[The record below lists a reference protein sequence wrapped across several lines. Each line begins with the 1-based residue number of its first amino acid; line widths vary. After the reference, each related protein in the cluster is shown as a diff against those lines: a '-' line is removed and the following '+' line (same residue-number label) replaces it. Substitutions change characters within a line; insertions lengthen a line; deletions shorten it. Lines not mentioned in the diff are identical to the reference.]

1 MYQDISIWESHST
14 MSPHKYSLIQ
24 NTISAATRMVA
35 TQLDAVPRVW
45 NNKETVWVHTE
56 ETILLAKKYREIIK
70 TYGWS
75 LPRIIDLLQVHDIP
89 EILTGDMDPR
99 KIKSNK
105 KYPLEDWAMTNLIS
119 NPNDRDLWYE
129 YSSGDSLDAQFAKAF
144 DKLQFLNELIK
155 LWDINEYNWALK
167 NYRLYFEPFPELLK
181 IVDSPK
187 FPDINYH
194 YQKAA

>member
-1 MYQDISIWESHST
+1 
-14 MSPHKYSLIQ
+14 MSPQNDSPIQ
-24 NTISAATRMVA
+24 NTISGATRMVA

-45 NNKETVWVHTE
+45 NDKESVWVHTE
-56 ETILLAKKYREIIK
+56 ETILLAKKYWEIIK

-75 LPRIIDLLQVHDIP
+75 LPRIISLLQVHDIP

-99 KIKSNK
+99 FTNAQSKFQ
-105 KYPLEDWAMTNLIS
+105 LEELALTYLIS

-155 LWDINEYNWALK
+155 LWNSDEYNWALK
-167 NYRLYFEPFPELLK
+167 HYRLYFEPFPELLK
-181 IVDSPK
+181 IVDNPK

>member
-1 MYQDISIWESHST
+1 MYQDISIWKSHST
-14 MSPHKYSLIQ
+14 MSPHKDSLIQ
-24 NTISAATRMVA
+24 KTISDATRMVA

-45 NNKETVWVHTE
+45 NDNESVWVHTE

-75 LPRIIDLLQVHDIP
+75 LPRIISLLQVHDIP

-99 KIKSNK
+99 FTNPNTKF
-105 KYPLEDWAMTNLIS
+105 YLEEWAMTSLVS
-119 NPNDRDLWYE
+119 DPNDRDLWYE
-129 YSSGDSLDAQFAKAF
+129 YSSGESIDAQFAKAF

-167 NYRLYFEPFPELLK
+167 HYRLYFEPFPELLK